1 MSQTTWTCPE
11 LLIKKGELLSP
22 FRFSTKPSPHLDQG
36 QSTQVYCV
44 QWHLEII
51 FRASVHMVPSY
62 HEVHPNTQPVPWK
75 ISAVTANETVHSV
88 FRVPESGACETQ
100 RGKKHSSS
108 TFGKA
113 LWYRR
118 KGTVPGQRA
127 QKTGIWAQSHTYR
140 LCPLDV
146 SSASLSL
153 SLSQETETVLTISS
167 SCYFFWKAYDKG
179 HENSW
184 QTRKYCL
191 NCKTSFIHSSYKR
204 NHLYEG
210 SEHLEGAVR
219 GWLYESS
226 HPLCRYHLILVV
238 LIGPCTWNYIQ
249 VMPYKWWSGTKCWTE
264 NGVVLYLLCNR
275 SKLAANTRRGCIKL
289 LEQWKLFQSH
299 CRSGR
304 KSWIS
309 NIHFLIAFD

>member
-22 FRFSTKPSPHLDQG
+22 FRFSTKSSPHLDQG

-62 HEVHPNTQPVPWK
+62 HEVHENTQPVPWK

-153 SLSQETETVLTISS
+153 SLSANGNDRCACITRAESGRQMKLNSMDNKKAEHWAREMSFFLGVRSS
-167 SCYFFWKAYDKG
+167 QSDPFRVPSILRSSTKP
-179 HENSW
+179 
-184 QTRKYCL
+184 
-191 NCKTSFIHSSYKR
+191 SSY
-204 NHLYEG
+204 
-210 SEHLEGAVR
+210 
-219 GWLYESS
+219 
-226 HPLCRYHLILVV
+226 LV
-238 LIGPCTWNYIQ
+238 
-249 VMPYKWWSGTKCWTE
+249 
-264 NGVVLYLLCNR
+264 
-275 SKLAANTRRGCIKL
+275 
-289 LEQWKLFQSH
+289 F
-299 CRSGR
+299 
-304 KSWIS
+304 
-309 NIHFLIAFD
+309 